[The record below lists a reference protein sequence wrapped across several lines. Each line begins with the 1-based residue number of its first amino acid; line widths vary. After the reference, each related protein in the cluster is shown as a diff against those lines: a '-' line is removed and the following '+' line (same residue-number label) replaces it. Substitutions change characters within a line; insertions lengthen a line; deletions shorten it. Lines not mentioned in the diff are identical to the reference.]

1 MNLLVS
7 VRSQI
12 EASAALVGGADLIDV
27 KEPLRG
33 PLGRAD
39 DDLIAA
45 IAWMIGGLR
54 RVSAAMGE
62 LADFAGNLPPT
73 PLAYLKWGLSRC
85 RGLPWREKLLALR
98 ETTRATVVPTAY
110 ADAERAE
117 APPIDEVAAFAI
129 NAGFPILL
137 IDTWDKDGRGLFS
150 WTSADDL
157 ARLAAALHARDAALA
172 LAGSLKI
179 DDLPALRQINADWM
193 AVRGCVCTAGLRE
206 KSVAEMYVRL
216 LRWEI
221 DHGAG
226 GEPTD

>member
-7 VRSQI
+7 VRSPI

-45 IAWMIGGLR
+45 IAFMVGGLR

-62 LADFAGNLPPT
+62 LADFAGNLPST

-98 ETTRATVVPTAY
+98 ETTKATVVPTAY

-117 APPIDEVAAFAI
+117 APPVEEIAAFAI
-129 NAGFPILL
+129 DAGFPVLL
-137 IDTWDKDGRGLFS
+137 IDTWHKDGQGLFS
-150 WTSADDL
+150 WLNAD
-157 ARLAAALHARDAALA
+157 RLAELSDRLHERDTELA
-172 LAGSLKI
+172 LAGSLKLE
-179 DDLPALRQINADWM
+179 DLPALRHINADWM

-221 DHGAG
+221 DHADAG
-226 GEPTD
+226 G